1 MSEIQ
6 TLDEKFISANSKI
19 IWTDEHVNILVEW
32 ADKAMCYNWMHTK
45 NYERYNCF
53 NTWFTIPVIVMS
65 TLTGA
70 ANFAQNRVPP
80 NLQSDYAML
89 IGGINII
96 AGIITTVQNFLK
108 ISQLNE
114 AHRVAAISWDKFYR
128 KIKVEISKCPTER
141 QNVEIYI
148 KHCTEEFD
156 RLMETSPNIEEI
168 IIKRFQNTFERKTPT
183 IKKMLITKIKK
194 IFMNIPEDIS
204 YNINSLTEQQNA
216 FKLVKK
222 PEICNVLESV
232 RSSVYKPIQYN
243 KLVSNESSNNI
254 RDVVKRKIAMDN
266 KDKKITEFTSKFVDQ
281 YGRYPTEDEIIENL
295 ENEQENITKA
305 VISSWV
311 IKHQNNKKLK
321 VQQALNA
328 QNALNTLN
336 SKNKLIVQNV
346 KLNVDENPT
355 IIIGENNI

>member
-1 MSEIQ
+1 MIETPS
-6 TLDEKFISANSKI
+6 LDEKIIHTHSKI
-19 IWTDEHVNILVEW
+19 LWTDEHVNILVEW

-45 NYERYNCF
+45 NYERYSSF

-70 ANFAQNRVPP
+70 ANFAQNRVPT
-80 NLQSDYAML
+80 NLQADYAML

-168 IIKRFQNTFERKTPT
+168 IIKRFQHTFEKKNPT
-183 IKKMLITKIKK
+183 IKKMLISKIKN
-194 IFMNIPEDIS
+194 IFINIPQDIS

-216 FKLVKK
+216 FKMVKK

-232 RSSVYKPIQYN
+232 RNSVYKPVQSN

-254 RDVVKRKIAMDN
+254 RDVVKRKLAMDN
-266 KDKKITEFTSKFVDQ
+266 KDKKINEFTSKFVDQ
-281 YGRYPTEDEIIENL
+281 YGRHPTEDEIIENL

-311 IKHQNNKKLK
+311 IKQQNNKKIK
-321 VQQALNA
+321 QQQILNSQNILNA
-328 QNALNTLN
+328 QN
-336 SKNKLIVQNV
+336 KLAVQNV
-346 KLNVDENPT
+346 KLNVTENP
-355 IIIGENNI
+355 IIITGENNI

>member
-1 MSEIQ
+1 MNEISS
-6 TLDEKFISANSKI
+6 LDEKTILRNSKI
-19 IWTDEHVNILVEW
+19 LWTDEHVNILVEW

-45 NYERYNCF
+45 NYERYNSF

-70 ANFAQNRVPP
+70 ANFAQTRIPIH
-80 NLQSDYAML
+80 LQSDYSML

-114 AHRVAAISWDKFYR
+114 AHRIAAISWDKFYR

-156 RLMETSPNIEEI
+156 RLMETSPNIEDI
-168 IIKRFQNTFERKTPT
+168 IIKRFQHTFEKKNPT
-183 IKKMLITKIKK
+183 FKKLLINKIKTL
-194 IFMNIPEDIS
+194 FVNIPQDIS
-204 YNINSLTEQQNA
+204 YNIQSLTEQQNA

-222 PEICNVLESV
+222 PEICNILESV
-232 RSSVYKPIQYN
+232 RISVYKPIQSN

-254 RDVVKRKIAMDN
+254 RDVVKRKLAMDN
-266 KDKKITEFTSKFVDQ
+266 KEKKINEFTSKFVDQ
-281 YGRYPTEDEIIENL
+281 YGRHPTEDEIIENL

-311 IKHQNNKKLK
+311 IKQQNNKKIK
-321 VQQALNA
+321 QQQALNS
-328 QNALNTLN
+328 QNILNTQ
-336 SKNKLIVQNV
+336 NKLIVQNV
-346 KLNVDENPT
+346 KLNIAENP
-355 IIIGENNI
+355 IIITGENNI